1 MYVCLCK
8 NVTDQH
14 IRSAVE
20 NGANSFRDVR
30 KTLGVGSQCGQCACF
45 AKELTQQALE
55 NRRDDD
61 MDMWYAATV

>member
-8 NVTDQH
+8 NVTDQQ

-45 AKELTQQALE
+45 AKEVTKQAM
-55 NRRDDD
+55 DDQTNCG
-61 MDMWYAATV
+61 MPLWHTA